1 MLSHSLRRATRSFKS
16 PVSSRLLHAFSV
28 SSTQAVPGKDPRL
41 SQGNVGQEAHRH
53 PSDPHDQAARGG
65 QKVRQGA
72 QSSGPYDAASRTGG
86 QKTDRSGLS
95 GNQEG
100 VGFAEQVGSASS
112 SGKRG
117 ASASAGEGKGG
128 EEEAEPKG
136 LAERLMSA
144 LGQET
149 GATEAKHK
157 TGRRPYKNERND
169 SGKRAFHFSA
179 ARGADPTVGQAPEA
193 SRQPKE
199 RTNAEQNEHLVH
211 KPAGTATASKD
222 TGKGNAGEDPKLPSH
237 QFDNKPSNSQHK
249 RAFSTSAR
257 RLEEPKHTAESYF
270 KDVDDSPPASTKTH
284 QVDGSGTGSQVQRP
298 NEPMTGEF
306 SRAGP
311 DTKEYQ
317 TVSHDGQYDLPP
329 DEGPEKDQKMRYGNV
344 PQMDSSESTQG
355 GVSKPGEGPEGAA
368 KGGRKPEGRS

>member
-1 MLSHSLRRATRSFKS
+1 MLTHSLRRATRTL
-16 PVSSRLLHAFSV
+16 PVSSRLLHA
-28 SSTQAVPGKDPRL
+28 SSISGAQAAPPGKDPRL
-41 SQGNVGQEAHRH
+41 SQGNVGQQGHRH
-53 PSDPHDQAARGG
+53 PSDVHDQAARGG
-65 QKVRQGA
+65 QKVRRGD

-112 SGKRG
+112 AGKRD
-117 ASASAGEGKGG
+117 ASASESADEGKGG
-128 EEEAEPKG
+128 QEEAAPPGFVASVK
-136 LAERLMSA
+136 SA
-144 LGQET
+144 LGLET
-149 GATEAKHK
+149 SAEEVNQNG
-157 TGRRPYKNERND
+157 
-169 SGKRAFHFSA
+169 AFHSSA
-179 ARGADPTVGQAPEA
+179 VRGAECTVGQAPEA

-199 RTNAEQNEHLVH
+199 LTNAEQNEHLVH
-211 KPAGTATASKD
+211 KTAVASKD
-222 TGKGNAGEDPKLPSH
+222 KGKGNAGENPKLPSH
-237 QFDNKPSNSQHK
+237 QFDEKSKSSGSQQR

-257 RLEEPKHTAESYF
+257 RLEDPKHTAESYF

-284 QVDGSGTGSQVQRP
+284 QVDGSGTGSPVQRP

-311 DTKEYQ
+311 GTKEYQ

-344 PQMDSSESTQG
+344 PQLDSSQSTQK